1 MSLLT
6 TTTVIEFLDQQKQLD
21 IDINLLCEVAKLG
34 SGNSS
39 ALGRIADKALQG
51 DYKGYVFSVNNTLKD
66 LTYINDLLKDSSNAE
81 QLSRIAMNHDSA
93 KDKGFGDHL
102 VSELI
107 EKEY

>member
-1 MSLLT
+1 MGT
-6 TTTVIEFLDQQKQLD
+6 
-21 IDINLLCEVAKLG
+21 
-34 SGNSS
+34 GNSG
-39 ALGRIADKALQG
+39 ALGRIADKALHG

-81 QLSRIAMNHDSA
+81 QLSRIAMNFYDSA

>member
-1 MSLLT
+1 M
-6 TTTVIEFLDQQKQLD
+6 
-21 IDINLLCEVAKLG
+21 
-34 SGNSS
+34 
-39 ALGRIADKALQG
+39 
-51 DYKGYVFSVNNTLKD
+51 FSVNNTLKD

-81 QLSRIAMNHDSA
+81 QLSRIAMNFYDSA